1 MALKQLILSRKIS
14 ERSTQ
19 LSKLLEQRS
28 SLEKREEEI
37 TRALEEAVSTEDV
50 SEVSKSAD
58 ELEKEIKDLDEQ
70 IKKLEDE
77 KAGLEKEL
85 EAISGS
91 DNSGATDSTETGT
104 GTGGNRSMKNK
115 NIATREGGE
124 KLEQTRSAINAFI
137 HSKGAQRA
145 SAGFTSVEG
154 GALIPEELL
163 APALVPEDVV
173 DLKKYVNVI
182 QVNTASGKYPVIA
195 KSGTKM
201 ATVAELEAN
210 PKLANPKFTEVDFSV
225 ATRRGY
231 IPISQEII
239 DDATYDVT
247 GLIADEITDQTL
259 STTNADIATVLK
271 TATAKAVVGVDG
283 LKDIINVTI
292 KRVYNVKL
300 IVSASLYNELDKL
313 KDKNGRYLL
322 QDSITAASGKVLL
335 GKEVVVLDDDIIGS
349 KAGDLVGF
357 LGDPKAFMSH
367 FDRKQVSVAWV
378 DNQIY
383 GKVLAGVVRYDV
395 KKTDTDAGF
404 YITYTN
410 APAGA

>member
-1 MALKQLILSRKIS
+1 MALKQLTLSRRIS
-14 ERSTQ
+14 ERTNR
-19 LSKLLEQRS
+19 LSELLEQRS

-50 SEVSKSAD
+50 NQVAESAD

-85 EAISGS
+85 EDISGDDGDGS
-91 DNSGATDSTETGT
+91 DGELGE
-104 GTGGNRSMKNK
+104 GRSMKK
-115 NIATREGGE
+115 KTKVVAREGGE
-124 KLEQTRSAINAFI
+124 KLEQVRSGINGFI

-145 SAGFTSVEG
+145 SEGFTSVEG

-225 ATRRGY
+225 DTRRGY

-259 STTNADIATVLK
+259 NTTNADIATVLK
-271 TATAKAVVGVDG
+271 TATAKSVVGVDG
-283 LKDIINVTI
+283 LKDIINVKI
-292 KRVYNVKL
+292 KQVYNVKL

-357 LGDPKAFMSH
+357 LGDPKEFASY
-367 FDRKQVSVAWV
+367 FDRKQTTVAWI

-383 GKVLAGVVRYDV
+383 GKLLAGIIRYDV
-395 KKTDTDAGF
+395 KKTDTEAGF

>member
-14 ERSTQ
+14 ERSNQ
-19 LSKLLEQRS
+19 LSKLLEERS
-28 SLEKREEEI
+28 VLEKREVEI
-37 TRALEEAVSTEDV
+37 TKALDEAEKPEEVE
-50 SEVSKSAD
+50 EVAKSAD
-58 ELEKEIKDLDEQ
+58 ELEKDIKDLDEQ

-85 EAISGS
+85 EDISGA
-91 DNSGATDSTETGT
+91 DGADGADSGEEGT
-104 GTGGNRSMKNK
+104 GEQRSMKNK

-124 KLEQTRSAINAFI
+124 KLEQARSAINAFI

-145 SAGFTSVEG
+145 STGFTSVEG

-225 ATRRGY
+225 DTRRGY
-231 IPISQEII
+231 IPISQEIV

-247 GLIADEITDQTL
+247 GLIADEIADQTL
-259 STTNADIATVLK
+259 NTTNADIATILK

-283 LKDIINVTI
+283 IKDTVNVAI

-357 LGDPKAFMSH
+357 LGDPKAFMSY
-367 FDRKQVSVAWV
+367 FDRKQTTVAWV

-383 GKVLAGVVRYDV
+383 GKLLAGVVRYDV
-395 KKTDTDAGF
+395 KKTDAEAGF
-404 YITYTN
+404 YITYTK

>member
-14 ERSTQ
+14 ERSNK
-19 LSKLLEQRS
+19 LSELLEQRS

-37 TRALEEAVSTEDV
+37 AKALDEAEKPEEVE
-50 SEVSKSAD
+50 EVAKSAD

-85 EAISGS
+85 EDISGA
-91 DNSGATDSTETGT
+91 DGADSGEEGT
-104 GTGGNRSMKNK
+104 GEQRSMKNK
-115 NIATREGGE
+115 NITTREGGE
-124 KLEQTRSAINAFI
+124 KLEQTRSAINAFV

-145 SAGFTSVEG
+145 SSGFTSVEG
-154 GALIPEELL
+154 GALIPDELL

-182 QVNTASGKYPVIA
+182 QVNTASGTYPVIE
-195 KSGTKM
+195 KSGKKM

-210 PKLANPKFTEVDFSV
+210 PKLANPTFKEVAFKVD
-225 ATRRGY
+225 TRRGY
-231 IPISQEII
+231 IPISQEIV

-259 STTNADIATVLK
+259 NTTNADIATVLK
-271 TATAKAVVGVDG
+271 TATAKAIVGVDG
-283 LKDIINVTI
+283 IKDTINVAI
-292 KRVYNVKL
+292 KRVYIVKL

-357 LGDPKAFMSH
+357 LGDPKAFMSY

-383 GKVLAGVVRYDV
+383 GKLLAGVVRYDV
-395 KKTDTDAGF
+395 KATDTDAGF
-404 YITYTN
+404 YITYTK

>member
-1 MALKQLILSRKIS
+1 MALKQLILARKIS
-14 ERSTQ
+14 ERSNQ
-19 LSKLLEQRS
+19 LAKFLEERS
-28 SLEKREEEI
+28 VLEKREVEI
-37 TRALEEAVSTEDV
+37 TKALDEAEKPEDV
-50 SEVSKSAD
+50 EEVEKSAD
-58 ELEKEIKDLDEQ
+58 ELEKEIKDLDEK
-70 IKKLEDE
+70 IEKL
-77 KAGLEKEL
+77 KADKSDLEKEL
-85 EAISGS
+85 EDISGDDGDGS
-91 DNSGATDSTETGT
+91 DGELGE
-104 GTGGNRSMKNK
+104 GRSMKK
-115 NIATREGGE
+115 KTKVVAREGGE
-124 KLEQTRSAINAFI
+124 KLEQVRSGINGFI

-145 SAGFTSVEG
+145 SEGFTSVEG

-210 PKLANPKFTEVDFSV
+210 PKLANPTFTEIDFSV
-225 ATRRGY
+225 KTRRGY
-231 IPISQEII
+231 IPISQEIV

-259 STTNADIATVLK
+259 NTTNADIATVLK

-292 KRVYNVKL
+292 KQVYNVKL

-357 LGDPKAFMSH
+357 LGDPKEFASY
-367 FDRKQVSVAWV
+367 FDRKQTTVAWI

-383 GKVLAGVVRYDV
+383 GKLLTGIIRYDV
-395 KKTDTDAGF
+395 KKTDTEAGF

>member
-14 ERSTQ
+14 ERSNQ
-19 LSKLLEQRS
+19 LSELLEQRS

-50 SEVSKSAD
+50 NQVAKSAD

-70 IKKLEDE
+70 IKNLEDE

-85 EAISGS
+85 EEISSS
-91 DNSGATDSTETGT
+91 DNSDATDTTEKS
-104 GTGGNRSMKNK
+104 GNRSMKNK
-115 NIATREGGE
+115 NISTREGGE
-124 KLEQTRSAINAFI
+124 KLEQTRSAINAFV

-231 IPISQEII
+231 IPISQEIV

-259 STTNADIATVLK
+259 NTTNADIATVLK

-283 LKDIINVTI
+283 IKDTINVAI

-335 GKEVVVLDDDIIGS
+335 GKEVVVLDDDIIGTAS
-349 KAGDLVGF
+349 GNLVGF
-357 LGDPKAFMSH
+357 LGDPKAFMSY
-367 FDRKQVSVAWV
+367 FDRKQTTVAWV

-383 GKVLAGVVRYDV
+383 GKLLAGVVRYDV
-395 KKTDTDAGF
+395 KATDTEAGF

>member
-1 MALKQLILSRKIS
+1 MALKQLILARKID
-14 ERSTQ
+14 ERSKKLTEY
-19 LSKLLEQRS
+19 LEERSK
-28 SLEKREEEI
+28 LEKREGELSTALSEAEAPEEV
-37 TRALEEAVSTEDV
+37 EEVE
-50 SEVSKSAD
+50 KSAD
-58 ELEKEIKDLDEQ
+58 ELEKEIKELDEK
-70 IKKLEDE
+70 IEKLESE
-77 KAGLEKEL
+77 KSDLQKEL
-85 EAISGS
+85 DEANKGEEGT
-91 DNSGATDSTETGT
+91 DNAEGEE
-104 GTGGNRSMKNK
+104 NRSMKK
-115 NIATREGGE
+115 RQKVVTHEETE
-124 KLEQTRSAINAFI
+124 KTTQLRSAINAFV

-173 DLKKYVNVI
+173 DLRKYVNVI
-182 QVNTASGKYPVIA
+182 QVNTSSGKYPVIE
-195 KSGTKM
+195 KSGAKM

-210 PKLANPKFTEVDFSV
+210 PKLANPTFTEIDFSV
-225 ATRRGY
+225 KTRRGY

-259 STTNADIATVLK
+259 NTTNADIATILK
-271 TATAKAVVGVDG
+271 TATAKSVVGVDG

-335 GKEVVVLDDDIIGS
+335 GKEVVVLDDYIIGS

-357 LGDPKAFMSH
+357 LGDPKEFASY
-367 FDRKQVSVAWV
+367 FDRKQTTVAWI

-383 GKVLAGVVRYDV
+383 GKLLAGITRYDV
-395 KKTDTDAGF
+395 KKTDTKAGF

>member
-1 MALKQLILSRKIS
+1 
-14 ERSTQ
+14 
-19 LSKLLEQRS
+19 
-28 SLEKREEEI
+28 
-37 TRALEEAVSTEDV
+37 
-50 SEVSKSAD
+50 
-58 ELEKEIKDLDEQ
+58 
-70 IKKLEDE
+70 
-77 KAGLEKEL
+77 
-85 EAISGS
+85 
-91 DNSGATDSTETGT
+91 
-104 GTGGNRSMKNK
+104 MKNK
-115 NIATREGGE
+115 NISTREGGE

-137 HSKGAQRA
+137 HSKGSQRA
-145 SAGFTSVEG
+145 AGFTSVEG
-154 GALIPEELL
+154 GVLIPEELL
-163 APALVPEDVV
+163 APTLVPEDVV

-210 PKLANPKFTEVDFSV
+210 PKLANPTFTEVDFSV

-231 IPISQEII
+231 IPISQEIV

-259 STTNADIATVLK
+259 NTTNADIATVLK
-271 TATAKAVVGVDG
+271 TATAKAIVGVDG
-283 LKDIINVTI
+283 IKDTINVAI

-313 KDKNGRYLL
+313 KDNNGRYLL
-322 QDSITAASGKVLL
+322 QDSITSASGKTLL

-349 KAGDLVGF
+349 ASGDLVGF
-357 LGDPKAFMSH
+357 LGDPKAFMSY

-383 GKVLAGVVRYDV
+383 GKLLAGVTRYDV
-395 KKTDTDAGF
+395 KKTDTEAGF

>member
-1 MALKQLILSRKIS
+1 MALKQLTLSRRIS
-14 ERSTQ
+14 ERSNR
-19 LSKLLEQRS
+19 LSELLEQRS

-37 TRALEEAVSTEDV
+37 TQALEEAVSTEDV
-50 SEVSKSAD
+50 NQVAESAD

-85 EAISGS
+85 EAISSS

-104 GTGGNRSMKNK
+104 GGNRSMKNK
-115 NIATREGGE
+115 NISTREGGE
-124 KLEQTRSAINAFI
+124 KLEQARSAINSFI

-173 DLKKYVNVI
+173 ELKKYVNVI

-195 KSGTKM
+195 KSGAKM

-210 PKLANPKFTEVDFSV
+210 PKLANPTFTEVDFSV

-231 IPISQEII
+231 IPISQEIV

-259 STTNADIATVLK
+259 NRTNADIATVLK

-283 LKDIINVTI
+283 IKDTVNVAI

-322 QDSITAASGKVLL
+322 QDSVTAASGKVLL

-349 KAGDLVGF
+349 NAGDLVGF
-357 LGDPKAFMSH
+357 LGDPKAFMSY

-395 KKTDTDAGF
+395 KATDTEAGF

>member
-14 ERSTQ
+14 ERSNK
-19 LSKLLEQRS
+19 LSELLEQRS

-37 TRALEEAVSTEDV
+37 AKALDEAEKPEEVE
-50 SEVSKSAD
+50 EVAKSAD

-85 EAISGS
+85 EDISGA
-91 DNSGATDSTETGT
+91 DGADSGEEGT
-104 GTGGNRSMKNK
+104 GEQRSMKNK
-115 NIATREGGE
+115 NITTREGGE
-124 KLEQTRSAINAFI
+124 KLEQTRSAINAFV

-145 SAGFTSVEG
+145 SSGFTSVEG
-154 GALIPEELL
+154 GALIPDELL

-182 QVNTASGKYPVIA
+182 QVNTASGTYPVIE
-195 KSGTKM
+195 KSGKKM

-210 PKLANPKFTEVDFSV
+210 PKLANPTFKEVAFKVD
-225 ATRRGY
+225 TRRGY
-231 IPISQEII
+231 IPISQEIV

-259 STTNADIATVLK
+259 NTTNADIATVLK
-271 TATAKAVVGVDG
+271 TATAKAIVGVDG
-283 LKDIINVTI
+283 IKDTINVAI

-357 LGDPKAFMSH
+357 LGDPKAFMSY

-383 GKVLAGVVRYDV
+383 GKLLAGVVRYDV
-395 KKTDTDAGF
+395 KATDTDAGF
-404 YITYTN
+404 YITYTK

>member
-14 ERSTQ
+14 ERSNQ
-19 LSKLLEQRS
+19 LSELLEQRS

-50 SEVSKSAD
+50 NQVSKSAD

-85 EAISGS
+85 EEISSS
-91 DNSGATDSTETGT
+91 DNSDATDTTEK
-104 GTGGNRSMKNK
+104 GGNRSMKNK
-115 NIATREGGE
+115 NISTREGGE
-124 KLEQTRSAINAFI
+124 KLEQTRSAINAFV
-137 HSKGAQRA
+137 HSKGQQR
-145 SAGFTSVEG
+145 SESRGMTSVEG

-182 QVNTASGKYPVIA
+182 QVNTSTGKYPVIA

-201 ATVAELEAN
+201 ATVAQLEAN

-259 STTNADIATVLK
+259 NTINADIATVLK

-283 LKDIINVTI
+283 LKDIVNVTI

-322 QDSITAASGKVLL
+322 KDSITAASGKVLL
-335 GKEVVVLDDDIIGS
+335 GKEVVVLDDDIIGTKS
-349 KAGDLVGF
+349 GNLVGF
-357 LGDPKAFMSH
+357 LGDPKEFVSY
-367 FDRKQVSVAWV
+367 FDRKQTTVAWI

-383 GKVLAGVVRYDV
+383 GKLLAGIIRYDV
-395 KKTDTDAGF
+395 KKTDTEAGF

>member
-28 SLEKREEEI
+28 SLEKREVEI
-37 TRALEEAVSTEDV
+37 TKALDEAEKPEEVE
-50 SEVSKSAD
+50 EVAKSAD

-85 EAISGS
+85 EAISSS
-91 DNSGATDSTETGT
+91 DNSGATDSTET

-225 ATRRGY
+225 DTRRGY

-259 STTNADIATVLK
+259 NTTNVDIATVLK

-283 LKDIINVTI
+283 IKDTINVAI

-357 LGDPKAFMSH
+357 LGDPKEFMSY

-383 GKVLAGVVRYDV
+383 GKLLAGVVRYDV
-395 KKTDTDAGF
+395 KATDAEAGF
-404 YITYTN
+404 YITYTK

>member
-14 ERSTQ
+14 ERSNK
-19 LSKLLEQRS
+19 LSELLEQRS

-50 SEVSKSAD
+50 NEVSKSAD

-85 EAISGS
+85 EAISSS
-91 DNSGATDSTETGT
+91 DNSGATDSTET

-124 KLEQTRSAINAFI
+124 KLEQTRSAINAFV

-163 APALVPEDVV
+163 APELVPEDVI

-182 QVNTASGKYPVIA
+182 QVNTSTGKYPVIE

-210 PKLANPKFTEVDFSV
+210 PKLANPKFTKVDFSV

-231 IPISQEII
+231 IPISQEIV

-247 GLIADEITDQTL
+247 GIIADEITDQTL
-259 STTNADIATVLK
+259 NTTNADIATVLK
-271 TATAKAVVGVDG
+271 TAKAKSVVGVDG
-283 LKDIINVTI
+283 IKDTINVAI

-357 LGDPKAFMSH
+357 MGDPKAFMSY

-383 GKVLAGVVRYDV
+383 GKLLAGVVRYDV
-395 KKTDTDAGF
+395 KKTDTEAGF

>member
-1 MALKQLILSRKIS
+1 MALKQLTLSRQIS
-14 ERSTQ
+14 DRSNQ
-19 LSKLLEQRS
+19 LSELLEQRS

-50 SEVSKSAD
+50 NEVSKSAD

-85 EAISGS
+85 EAIAGS
-91 DNSGATDSTETGT
+91 DNSGATDTT

-115 NIATREGGE
+115 NISTREGGE

-145 SAGFTSVEG
+145 SVGFTSVEG

-163 APALVPEDVV
+163 APALVPEDIV

-201 ATVAELEAN
+201 ATVAELESN

-231 IPISQEII
+231 IPISQEIV

-259 STTNADIATVLK
+259 NRTNADIATVLK

-283 LKDIINVTI
+283 IKDTVNVAI

-349 KAGDLVGF
+349 VSGDLVGF
-357 LGDPKAFMSH
+357 LGDPKAFMSY
-367 FDRKQVSVAWV
+367 FDRKQTTVAWV

-395 KKTDTDAGF
+395 KKTDTEAGF

>member
-1 MALKQLILSRKIS
+1 MALKQLILARKID
-14 ERSTQ
+14 ERSKKLTEY
-19 LSKLLEQRS
+19 LEERSK
-28 SLEKREEEI
+28 LEKREGELSTALSEAEAPEEV
-37 TRALEEAVSTEDV
+37 EEVE
-50 SEVSKSAD
+50 KSAD
-58 ELEKEIKDLDEQ
+58 ELEKEIKELDEK
-70 IKKLEDE
+70 IEKLESE
-77 KAGLEKEL
+77 KSDLQKEL
-85 EAISGS
+85 DEA
-91 DNSGATDSTETGT
+91 NKGAESTDSAEGEE
-104 GTGGNRSMKNK
+104 NRSMKK
-115 NIATREGGE
+115 RQKVVTHEETE
-124 KLEQTRSAINAFI
+124 KTTQLRSAINAFV

-247 GLIADEITDQTL
+247 GLIADEITGQTL
-259 STTNADIATVLK
+259 NTTNADIATVLK

-322 QDSITAASGKVLL
+322 QDSITSASGKALL

-349 KAGDLVGF
+349 ASGNLVGF
-357 LGDPKAFMSH
+357 LGDPKEFASY
-367 FDRKQVSVAWV
+367 FDRKQTTVAWI

-383 GKVLAGVVRYDV
+383 GKILAGIIRYDV
-395 KKTDTDAGF
+395 KKTDTEAGF

>member
-14 ERSTQ
+14 ERSNQ
-19 LSKLLEQRS
+19 LSELLEQRS

-50 SEVSKSAD
+50 NQVSKSAD

-85 EAISGS
+85 EEISSS
-91 DNSGATDSTETGT
+91 DNSGATDTTEK
-104 GTGGNRSMKNK
+104 GGNRSMKNK
-115 NIATREGGE
+115 NISTREGGE

-137 HSKGAQRA
+137 HSKGEQRT
-145 SAGFTSVEG
+145 STGFTSVEG

-163 APALVPEDVV
+163 APALVPEGVV
-173 DLKKYVNVI
+173 DLRKYVNVI
-182 QVNTASGKYPVIA
+182 TVNTASGKYPVIA
-195 KSGTKM
+195 KSGNKM
-201 ATVAELEAN
+201 ATVDELEAN

-259 STTNADIATVLK
+259 NTANADIATILK
-271 TATAKAVVGVDG
+271 TATAKSVVGVDG

-292 KRVYNVKL
+292 KQVYNVKL

-357 LGDPKAFMSH
+357 LGDPKEFASY
-367 FDRKQVSVAWV
+367 FDRKQTTVAWI

-383 GKVLAGVVRYDV
+383 GKLLAGVARYDV
-395 KKTDTDAGF
+395 KATDTAAGF

>member
-50 SEVSKSAD
+50 NEVSKSAD

-70 IKKLEDE
+70 IKKMEDE
-77 KAGLEKEL
+77 KSGLEKEL
-85 EAISGS
+85 EEISG
-91 DNSGATDSTETGT
+91 TDDSEESEDEGEK
-104 GTGGNRSMKNK
+104 RSMKNK
-115 NIATREGGE
+115 NITTREGGE

-145 SAGFTSVEG
+145 SVGFTSVEG

-182 QVNTASGKYPVIA
+182 QVNTSSGKYPVIE

-201 ATVAELEAN
+201 ATVDELEAN
-210 PKLANPKFTEVDFSV
+210 PKLANPTFTEIDFSV

-259 STTNADIATVLK
+259 NTTNADIATVLK

-283 LKDIINVTI
+283 LKDVINVTI

-322 QDSITAASGKVLL
+322 QDSITSASGKALL

-349 KAGDLVGF
+349 ASGNLVGF
-357 LGDPKAFMSH
+357 LGDPKAFMSY
-367 FDRKQVSVAWV
+367 FDRKQTTVAWI

-383 GKVLAGVVRYDV
+383 GKLLAGITRYDV
-395 KKTDTDAGF
+395 KKTDAKAGF

>member
-50 SEVSKSAD
+50 NEVSKSAD

-77 KAGLEKEL
+77 KSGLEKEL
-85 EAISGS
+85 EAISSS
-91 DNSGATDSTETGT
+91 DNSGATDTT

-115 NIATREGGE
+115 NISTREGGE

-137 HSKGAQRA
+137 HSKGSQRA
-145 SAGFTSVEG
+145 AGFTSVEG

-210 PKLANPKFTEVDFSV
+210 PKLANPTFTEVDFSV

-231 IPISQEII
+231 IPISQEIV

-247 GLIADEITDQTL
+247 GLIADEIADQTL
-259 STTNADIATVLK
+259 NTTNADIATVLK

-283 LKDIINVTI
+283 IKDTINVAI

-313 KDKNGRYLL
+313 KDNTGRYLL
-322 QDSITAASGKVLL
+322 QDSITSASGKTLL
-335 GKEVVVLDDDIIGS
+335 GKEVVVLDDDVIGTTS
-349 KAGDLVGF
+349 GNLVGF
-357 LGDPKAFMSH
+357 LGDPKEFMSY

-383 GKVLAGVVRYDV
+383 GKLLAGVVRYDV
-395 KKTDTDAGF
+395 KATDTEAGF

>member
-14 ERSTQ
+14 ERSNK
-19 LSKLLEQRS
+19 LSELLEQRS

-50 SEVSKSAD
+50 NEVSKSAD

-85 EAISGS
+85 EAISSS
-91 DNSGATDSTETGT
+91 DNSGATDPTET

-145 SAGFTSVEG
+145 SVGFTSVEG

-173 DLKKYVNVI
+173 ELKKYVNVI

-195 KSGTKM
+195 KSGAKM

-225 ATRRGY
+225 DTRRGY

-239 DDATYDVT
+239 DDATYDAT

-259 STTNADIATVLK
+259 NTTNADIATVLK

-357 LGDPKAFMSH
+357 LGDPKAFMSY

-395 KKTDTDAGF
+395 KATDTKAGF

>member
-1 MALKQLILSRKIS
+1 MALKQLILARKID
-14 ERSTQ
+14 ERSKKLTEY
-19 LSKLLEQRS
+19 LEERSK
-28 SLEKREEEI
+28 LEKREGELSTALSEAEAPEEV
-37 TRALEEAVSTEDV
+37 EEVE
-50 SEVSKSAD
+50 KSAD
-58 ELEKEIKDLDEQ
+58 ELEKEIKDLDEK
-70 IKKLEDE
+70 IEKLESE
-77 KAGLEKEL
+77 KSDLQKEL
-85 EAISGS
+85 DEANKGAEGT
-91 DNSGATDSTETGT
+91 DNAEGEE
-104 GTGGNRSMKNK
+104 NRSMKK
-115 NIATREGGE
+115 RQKVVTHEETE
-124 KLEQTRSAINAFI
+124 KTTQLRSAINAFV
-137 HSKGAQRA
+137 HSKGQQRA
-145 SAGFTSVEG
+145 ESRGMASVEG

-173 DLKKYVNVI
+173 DLKKYVNAI
-182 QVNTASGKYPVIA
+182 QVNTSSGKYPVIE

-210 PKLANPKFTEVDFSV
+210 PKLANPTFTEIDFSV
-225 ATRRGY
+225 KTRRGY

-259 STTNADIATVLK
+259 NTTNADIATVLK

-322 QDSITAASGKVLL
+322 QDSITSASGKTLL
-335 GKEVVVLDDDIIGS
+335 GKEVVVLDDDIIGTKS
-349 KAGDLVGF
+349 GNLVGF
-357 LGDPKAFMSH
+357 LGDPKAFMSY
-367 FDRKQVSVAWV
+367 FDRKQTTVAWI

-383 GKVLAGVVRYDV
+383 GKLLAGIIRYDV
-395 KKTDTDAGF
+395 KKTDAKAGF

-410 APAGA
+410 APGV

>member
-1 MALKQLILSRKIS
+1 MALKQLILARKID
-14 ERSTQ
+14 ERSKKLTEY
-19 LSKLLEQRS
+19 LEERSK
-28 SLEKREEEI
+28 LEKREGDLSTALSEAEAPEEV
-37 TRALEEAVSTEDV
+37 EEVE
-50 SEVSKSAD
+50 KSAD
-58 ELEKEIKDLDEQ
+58 ELEKEIKELDEK
-70 IKKLEDE
+70 IEKLESE
-77 KAGLEKEL
+77 KSDLQKEL
-85 EAISGS
+85 DEANKGAEGT
-91 DNSGATDSTETGT
+91 DNAEGEE
-104 GTGGNRSMKNK
+104 NRSMKK
-115 NIATREGGE
+115 RQKVVTHEETE
-124 KLEQTRSAINAFI
+124 KTTQLRSAINAFV
-137 HSKGAQRA
+137 HSKGEQHAESR
-145 SAGFTSVEG
+145 GMTSVEG

-201 ATVAELEAN
+201 ATVAQLEAN

-259 STTNADIATVLK
+259 NTTNADIATVLK

-322 QDSITAASGKVLL
+322 QDSITSASGKTLL
-335 GKEVVVLDDDIIGS
+335 GKEVVVLDDDIIGTKS
-349 KAGDLVGF
+349 GNLVGF
-357 LGDPKAFMSH
+357 LGDPKAFMSY
-367 FDRKQVSVAWV
+367 FDRKQTTVAWI

-383 GKVLAGVVRYDV
+383 GKLLAGIIRYDV
-395 KKTDTDAGF
+395 KKTDTEAGF

>member
-1 MALKQLILSRKIS
+1 MALKQLILARKID
-14 ERSTQ
+14 ERSKKLTEY
-19 LSKLLEQRS
+19 LEERSK
-28 SLEKREEEI
+28 LEKREGELTTALSEAEAPEEV
-37 TRALEEAVSTEDV
+37 EEVE
-50 SEVSKSAD
+50 KSAD
-58 ELEKEIKDLDEQ
+58 ELEKEIKELDEK
-70 IKKLEDE
+70 IEKLESE
-77 KAGLEKEL
+77 KSDLQKEL
-85 EAISGS
+85 DEANKG
-91 DNSGATDSTETGT
+91 TDSEEGEEK
-104 GTGGNRSMKNK
+104 RSMKK
-115 NIATREGGE
+115 RQKVVTHEETE
-124 KLEQTRSAINAFI
+124 KTTQLRSAINAFV
-137 HSKGAQRA
+137 HSKGQQRA
-145 SAGFTSVEG
+145 ESKGMTSVEG

-195 KSGTKM
+195 KSGNKM

-225 ATRRGY
+225 DTRRGY

-259 STTNADIATVLK
+259 NTANADIATVLK
-271 TATAKAVVGVDG
+271 TATAKAIVGVDG
-283 LKDIINVTI
+283 IKDTINVAI

-357 LGDPKAFMSH
+357 LGDPKAFMSY

-383 GKVLAGVVRYDV
+383 GKLLAGVVRYDV
-395 KKTDTDAGF
+395 KATDTDAGF

>member
-50 SEVSKSAD
+50 NEVSKSAD

-70 IKKLEDE
+70 IKNLEDE

-85 EAISGS
+85 EEISG
-91 DNSGATDSTETGT
+91 TDDSEESED
-104 GTGGNRSMKNK
+104 GGEKRSMKNK
-115 NIATREGGE
+115 NISTREGGE

-145 SAGFTSVEG
+145 SVGFTSVEG

-182 QVNTASGKYPVIA
+182 QVNTSTGKYPVIA

-201 ATVAELEAN
+201 ATVAQLEAN

-259 STTNADIATVLK
+259 NTTNADIATVLK

-292 KRVYNVKL
+292 KQVYNVKL
-300 IVSASLYNELDKL
+300 IVSASLYNKLDKL

-357 LGDPKAFMSH
+357 LGDPKEFASY
-367 FDRKQVSVAWV
+367 FDRKQTTVAWV

-383 GKVLAGVVRYDV
+383 GKLLAGVVRYDV
-395 KKTDTDAGF
+395 KKTDTAAGF

>member
-37 TRALEEAVSTEDV
+37 AQALEEAVSTEDV
-50 SEVSKSAD
+50 NQVAESAD

-85 EAISGS
+85 EEISG
-91 DNSGATDSTETGT
+91 TDDSEESED
-104 GTGGNRSMKNK
+104 GGEKRSMKNK

-145 SAGFTSVEG
+145 SVGFTSVEG

-173 DLKKYVNVI
+173 ELKKYVNVI

-195 KSGTKM
+195 KSGAKM

-210 PKLANPKFTEVDFSV
+210 PKLANPTFTEVDFSV

-231 IPISQEII
+231 IPISQEIV

-259 STTNADIATVLK
+259 NRTNADIATVLK
-271 TATAKAVVGVDG
+271 TATAKSVVGVDG
-283 LKDIINVTI
+283 IKDTVNVAI

-357 LGDPKAFMSH
+357 LGDPKAFMSY
-367 FDRKQVSVAWV
+367 FDRKQTTVAWV

-383 GKVLAGVVRYDV
+383 GKLLAGVVRYDV
-395 KKTDTDAGF
+395 KKTDTEAGF
-404 YITYTN
+404 YIAYTN

>member
-14 ERSTQ
+14 ERSNK
-19 LSKLLEQRS
+19 LSELLDQRS

-50 SEVSKSAD
+50 NQVSKSAD

-70 IKKLEDE
+70 IKKIEDE

-91 DNSGATDSTETGT
+91 DNSGATDSTET

-163 APALVPEDVV
+163 APALVPEDIVE
-173 DLKKYVNVI
+173 LKKYVNVI
-182 QVNTASGKYPVIA
+182 PVNTASGKYPVIA

-231 IPISQEII
+231 IPISQEIV

-259 STTNADIATVLK
+259 NRTNADIATVLK

-283 LKDIINVTI
+283 IKDTINVAI

-335 GKEVVVLDDDIIGS
+335 GKEVVVLDDDIIGY

-357 LGDPKAFMSH
+357 LGDPKAFMSY
-367 FDRKQVSVAWV
+367 FDRKQTTVAWV

-383 GKVLAGVVRYDV
+383 GKLLAGVVRYDV
-395 KKTDTDAGF
+395 KKTDTEAGF

>member
-1 MALKQLILSRKIS
+1 MALKQLILPRQIS
-14 ERSTQ
+14 ERENQ
-19 LSKLLEQRS
+19 LAKLLEQRS

-37 TRALEEAVSTEDV
+37 TKALDEAEKPEEVE
-50 SEVSKSAD
+50 EVAKSAD
-58 ELEKEIKDLDEQ
+58 ELEKEIKDLDEKIQ
-70 IKKLEDE
+70 KLEDE
-77 KAGLEKEL
+77 KASLEKEL
-85 EAISGS
+85 EEISGA
-91 DNSGATDSTETGT
+91 DGADSGEEGT
-104 GTGGNRSMKNK
+104 GEKRSMKNK

-124 KLEQTRSAINAFI
+124 KLEQTRSAINAFV

-145 SAGFTSVEG
+145 SVGFTSVEG

-163 APALVPEDVV
+163 APALVPGDVV

-182 QVNTASGKYPVIA
+182 QVNTASGKYPVIG
-195 KSGTKM
+195 KSGKTM
-201 ATVAELEAN
+201 PTVAELIDN
-210 PKLANPKFTEVDFSV
+210 PKLANPELTNIEFSV
-225 ATRRGY
+225 ETRRGY
-231 IPISQEII
+231 IPISQEIV

-247 GLIADEITDQTL
+247 GLIADEISDQSL
-259 STTNADIATVLK
+259 NTTNADIATVLK

-283 LKDIINVTI
+283 IKDTINVAI

-357 LGDPKAFMSH
+357 LGDPKAFMSY

-383 GKVLAGVVRYDV
+383 GKLLAGVVRYDV
-395 KKTDTDAGF
+395 KATDTEAGF
-404 YITYTN
+404 YITYKN

>member
-1 MALKQLILSRKIS
+1 MALKQLILARKID
-14 ERSTQ
+14 ERSKKLTEY
-19 LSKLLEQRS
+19 LEERSK
-28 SLEKREEEI
+28 LEKREGELSTALSEAEAPEEV
-37 TRALEEAVSTEDV
+37 EEVE
-50 SEVSKSAD
+50 KSAD
-58 ELEKEIKDLDEQ
+58 ELEKEIKDLDEK
-70 IKKLEDE
+70 IEKLESE
-77 KAGLEKEL
+77 KSDLQKEL
-85 EAISGS
+85 DEANKGTES
-91 DNSGATDSTETGT
+91 TDSAEGEE
-104 GTGGNRSMKNK
+104 NRSMKK
-115 NIATREGGE
+115 RQKVVTHEETE
-124 KLEQTRSAINAFI
+124 KTTQLRSAINAFV

-182 QVNTASGKYPVIA
+182 PVNTASGKYPVIA
-195 KSGTKM
+195 KSDTKM
-201 ATVAELEAN
+201 ATVAELQAN
-210 PKLANPKFTEVDFSV
+210 PKLANPTFTEVDFSV

-231 IPISQEII
+231 IPISQEIV

-259 STTNADIATVLK
+259 NTTNADIATVLK

-283 LKDIINVTI
+283 IKDTINVAI

-313 KDKNGRYLL
+313 KDSNGRYLL
-322 QDSITAASGKVLL
+322 QDSITSASGKTLL

-349 KAGDLVGF
+349 ASGNLVGF
-357 LGDPKAFMSH
+357 LGDPKAFMSY
-367 FDRKQVSVAWV
+367 FDRKQTTVAWV

-383 GKVLAGVVRYDV
+383 GKLLAGVVRYDV
-395 KKTDTDAGF
+395 KKTDTEAGF

>member
-14 ERSTQ
+14 ERSNQ
-19 LSKLLEQRS
+19 LSELLEQRS

-50 SEVSKSAD
+50 NQVAKSAD

-77 KAGLEKEL
+77 KSGLEKEL
-85 EAISGS
+85 EAISSS
-91 DNSGATDSTETGT
+91 DNSGATDTT

-115 NIATREGGE
+115 NISTREGGK

-137 HSKGAQRA
+137 HSKGSQRA
-145 SAGFTSVEG
+145 AGFTSVEG

-195 KSGTKM
+195 KSGSKM

-210 PKLANPKFTEVDFSV
+210 PKLANPTFTEVDFSV

-231 IPISQEII
+231 IPISQEIV

-259 STTNADIATVLK
+259 NTANADIATILK
-271 TATAKAVVGVDG
+271 TATAKSVVGVDG

-357 LGDPKAFMSH
+357 LGDPKEFASY
-367 FDRKQVSVAWV
+367 FDRKQTTVAWI

-383 GKVLAGVVRYDV
+383 GKLLAGITRYDV
-395 KKTDTDAGF
+395 KKTDTKAGF

>member
-14 ERSTQ
+14 ERSNQ
-19 LSKLLEQRS
+19 LSKLLEERS
-28 SLEKREEEI
+28 VLEKREVEI
-37 TRALEEAVSTEDV
+37 TKALDEAEKPEEVE
-50 SEVSKSAD
+50 EVAKSAD
-58 ELEKEIKDLDEQ
+58 ELEKDIKDLDEKIQ
-70 IKKLEDE
+70 KLEDE

-85 EAISGS
+85 EEISGS
-91 DNSGATDSTETGT
+91 DDSEESED
-104 GTGGNRSMKNK
+104 GGEKRSMKNK
-115 NIATREGGE
+115 NITTREGGE
-124 KLEQTRSAINAFI
+124 KLEQTRSAINAFV

-225 ATRRGY
+225 DTRRGY
-231 IPISQEII
+231 IPISQEIV

-259 STTNADIATVLK
+259 NTTNADIATVLK

-283 LKDIINVTI
+283 IKDTVNVAI

-357 LGDPKAFMSH
+357 LGDPKEFASY
-367 FDRKQVSVAWV
+367 FDRKQTTVAWV

-383 GKVLAGVVRYDV
+383 GKLLAGVVRYDV
-395 KKTDTDAGF
+395 KKTDTEAGF

>member
-14 ERSTQ
+14 ERSNK
-19 LSKLLEQRS
+19 LSELLEQRS
-28 SLEKREEEI
+28 VLEKREVEI
-37 TRALEEAVSTEDV
+37 TKALDEAEKPEEVE
-50 SEVSKSAD
+50 EVAKSAD
-58 ELEKEIKDLDEQ
+58 ELEKDIKDLDEKIQ
-70 IKKLEDE
+70 KLEDE

-85 EAISGS
+85 EDISGA
-91 DNSGATDSTETGT
+91 DGADSGEEGT
-104 GTGGNRSMKNK
+104 GEQRSMKNK
-115 NIATREGGE
+115 NITTREGGE
-124 KLEQTRSAINAFI
+124 KLEQTRSAINAFV

-182 QVNTASGKYPVIA
+182 QVNTATGKYPVIA
-195 KSGTKM
+195 KSGNKM

-225 ATRRGY
+225 DTRRGY
-231 IPISQEII
+231 IPISQEIV

-259 STTNADIATVLK
+259 NTTNADIATVLK

-283 LKDIINVTI
+283 IKDAINVAI

-349 KAGDLVGF
+349 KVGDLVGF
-357 LGDPKAFMSH
+357 LGDPKAFMSY
-367 FDRKQVSVAWV
+367 FDRKQTTVAWV

-383 GKVLAGVVRYDV
+383 GKLLAGVVRYDV
-395 KKTDTDAGF
+395 KKTDTEAGF

>member
-14 ERSTQ
+14 ERSNQ
-19 LSKLLEQRS
+19 LSELLEQRS

-50 SEVSKSAD
+50 NQVAKSAD

-77 KAGLEKEL
+77 KSGLEKEL
-85 EAISGS
+85 EAISSS
-91 DNSGATDSTETGT
+91 DNSGATDTT

-115 NIATREGGE
+115 NISTREGGE

-137 HSKGAQRA
+137 HSKGSQRA
-145 SAGFTSVEG
+145 AGFTSVEG

-195 KSGTKM
+195 KSGSKM

-210 PKLANPKFTEVDFSV
+210 PKLANPTFTEVDFSV

-231 IPISQEII
+231 IPISQEIV

-259 STTNADIATVLK
+259 NTANADIATILK
-271 TATAKAVVGVDG
+271 TATAKSVVGVDG

-357 LGDPKAFMSH
+357 LGDPKEFASY
-367 FDRKQVSVAWV
+367 FDRKQTTVAWI

-383 GKVLAGVVRYDV
+383 GKLLAGITRYDV
-395 KKTDTDAGF
+395 KKTDTKAGF

>member
-14 ERSTQ
+14 ERSNQ
-19 LSKLLEQRS
+19 LFELLEQRS

-50 SEVSKSAD
+50 NQVAKSAD

-85 EAISGS
+85 ESISGS
-91 DNSGATDSTETGT
+91 DNSGATDTTGT
-104 GTGGNRSMKNK
+104 GTGGNRSMENK
-115 NIATREGGE
+115 NISTREGGE

-137 HSKGAQRA
+137 HSKGSQRA
-145 SAGFTSVEG
+145 AGFTSVEG

-163 APALVPEDVV
+163 APALVPEDIV

-210 PKLANPKFTEVDFSV
+210 PKLANPTFTEVDFSV

-231 IPISQEII
+231 IPISQEIV

-259 STTNADIATVLK
+259 NTTNADIATVLK
-271 TATAKAVVGVDG
+271 TATAKAIVGVDG
-283 LKDIINVTI
+283 IKDTINVAI

-313 KDKNGRYLL
+313 KDNNGRYLL
-322 QDSITAASGKVLL
+322 QDSITSASGKTLL
-335 GKEVVVLDDDIIGS
+335 GKEVVVLDDDIIGTAS
-349 KAGDLVGF
+349 GNLVGF
-357 LGDPKAFMSH
+357 LGDPKAFMSY
-367 FDRKQVSVAWV
+367 FDRKQTTVAWV

-383 GKVLAGVVRYDV
+383 GKLLAGVVRYDV
-395 KKTDTDAGF
+395 KATDTEAGF

>member
-50 SEVSKSAD
+50 NEVSKSAD

-85 EAISGS
+85 EAISSS

-104 GTGGNRSMKNK
+104 DGKRSMKNK

-163 APALVPEDVV
+163 APAIVPEDVV

-182 QVNTASGKYPVIA
+182 QVNTSTGKYPVIA

-210 PKLANPKFTEVDFSV
+210 PKLANPKFTDVDFSV

-259 STTNADIATVLK
+259 NATNADIATVLK

-283 LKDIINVTI
+283 IKDTINVAI

-300 IVSASLYNELDKL
+300 IVSASLDNELDKL

-335 GKEVVVLDDDIIGS
+335 GKEVVVLDDDIIGTAS
-349 KAGDLVGF
+349 GNLVGF
-357 LGDPKAFMSH
+357 LGDPKAFMSY

-383 GKVLAGVVRYDV
+383 GKLLAGVVRYDV
-395 KKTDTDAGF
+395 KKTDAEAGF

>member
-50 SEVSKSAD
+50 NQVSKSAD

-91 DNSGATDSTETGT
+91 DNSGATDTTGT

-163 APALVPEDVV
+163 TPALVPEDVV

-182 QVNTASGKYPVIA
+182 QVNTSSGKYPVIA

-201 ATVAELEAN
+201 ATVDELEAN

-259 STTNADIATVLK
+259 NTTNADIATVLK
-271 TATAKAVVGVDG
+271 TATAKSVVGVDG

-292 KRVYNVKL
+292 KQVYNVKL

-322 QDSITAASGKVLL
+322 QDSITAASGKTLL

-349 KAGDLVGF
+349 ASGNLVGF
-357 LGDPKAFMSH
+357 VGDPKEFMSY

-383 GKVLAGVVRYDV
+383 GKLLAGITRYDV
-395 KKTDTDAGF
+395 KKTDAKAGF

>member
-14 ERSTQ
+14 ERSNK
-19 LSKLLEQRS
+19 LSELLEQRS

-50 SEVSKSAD
+50 NEVSKSAD

-85 EAISGS
+85 EAISSS
-91 DNSGATDSTETGT
+91 DNSGATDPTET

-124 KLEQTRSAINAFI
+124 KLEQTRSAINAFV

-195 KSGTKM
+195 KSGAKM

-210 PKLANPKFTEVDFSV
+210 PKLANPTFTDVDFSV

-231 IPISQEII
+231 IPISQEIV

-259 STTNADIATVLK
+259 NRTNADIATVLK

-283 LKDIINVTI
+283 IKDTVNVAI

-357 LGDPKAFMSH
+357 LGDPKAFMSY

-395 KKTDTDAGF
+395 KKTDTEAGF

>member
-14 ERSTQ
+14 ERSNK
-19 LSKLLEQRS
+19 LSELLEQRS

-50 SEVSKSAD
+50 NEVSKSAD

-85 EAISGS
+85 EAISSS
-91 DNSGATDSTETGT
+91 DNSGATGSTET

-182 QVNTASGKYPVIA
+182 QVNTSSGKYPVIA
-195 KSGTKM
+195 KSGAKM

-210 PKLANPKFTEVDFSV
+210 PKLANPTFTEVDFSV

-231 IPISQEII
+231 IPISQEIV

-259 STTNADIATVLK
+259 NRTNADIATVLK

-283 LKDIINVTI
+283 IKDTVNVAI
-292 KRVYNVKL
+292 KRVYSVKL

-357 LGDPKAFMSH
+357 LGDPKAFMSY

-395 KKTDTDAGF
+395 KKTDTEAGF
-404 YITYTN
+404 YITYTK

>member
-1 MALKQLILSRKIS
+1 MALKQLILARKID
-14 ERSTQ
+14 ERSKKLTEY
-19 LSKLLEQRS
+19 LEERSK
-28 SLEKREEEI
+28 LEKREGELSTALSEAEAPEEV
-37 TRALEEAVSTEDV
+37 EEVE
-50 SEVSKSAD
+50 KSAD
-58 ELEKEIKDLDEQ
+58 ELEKEIKELDEK
-70 IKKLEDE
+70 IEKLESE
-77 KAGLEKEL
+77 KSDLQKEL
-85 EAISGS
+85 DEA
-91 DNSGATDSTETGT
+91 NKGAESTDSAEGEE
-104 GTGGNRSMKNK
+104 NRSMKK
-115 NIATREGGE
+115 RQKVVTHEETE
-124 KLEQTRSAINAFI
+124 KTTQLRSAINAFV

-182 QVNTASGKYPVIA
+182 QVNTSTGKYPVIA

-201 ATVAELEAN
+201 ATVAELEVN

-259 STTNADIATVLK
+259 NTTNADIATVLK
-271 TATAKAVVGVDG
+271 TATAKSVVGVDG
-283 LKDIINVTI
+283 LKDVINVTI
-292 KRVYNVKL
+292 KQVYNVKL

-357 LGDPKAFMSH
+357 LGDPKEFASY
-367 FDRKQVSVAWV
+367 FDRKQTTVAWI

-383 GKVLAGVVRYDV
+383 GKLLAGIIRYDV
-395 KKTDTDAGF
+395 KKTDTEAGF